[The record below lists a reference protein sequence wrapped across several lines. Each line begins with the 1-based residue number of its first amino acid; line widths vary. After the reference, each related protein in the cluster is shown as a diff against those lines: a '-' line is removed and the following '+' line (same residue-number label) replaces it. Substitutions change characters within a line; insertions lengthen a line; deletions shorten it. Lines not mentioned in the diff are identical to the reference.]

1 MNIEKDNLNV
11 RVITS
16 DRAGVG
22 KSLYIKRLVEHA
34 KEAHKPIRYQCISI
48 KKQTLPFETIFQSLK
63 KFDQENASPDET
75 TPKIVHI
82 DIAYEVWY
90 EVDYFLFNLLCL
102 GILTSSN
109 GQIYRR
115 SPSDL
120 FLIEIMSPKIR
131 VKEETSSSKQD
142 DDSDLDFKNSKPLH
156 SILTVLPTLYCLT
169 PTETFNLIKECKEIP
184 SYVCPILFD
193 QNTLTSDLIQRPCQY
208 LNLSEIL
215 PNFDKFSYNQGQK
228 QLNVKSCLELLLKHL
243 ENKNPSWSEI
253 IHFASFLNTQL
264 IDCENSAFCS

>member
-1 MNIEKDNLNV
+1 LTNVEKDNLNV

-22 KSLYIKRLVEHA
+22 KSLYINRIVEQAKQAHNLV
-34 KEAHKPIRYQCISI
+34 RYQCISI
-48 KKQTLPFETIFQSLK
+48 KKQTLPFETIFQLLK
-63 KFDQENASPDET
+63 KFDQEATTGVT

-90 EVDYFLFNLLCL
+90 EVDFFLFNLLCL
-102 GILTSSN
+102 SILTSSN

-131 VKEETSSSKQD
+131 IKDEANNKNG
-142 DDSDLDFKNSKPLH
+142 DDSELNFKNSKPLH
-156 SILTVLPTLYCLT
+156 SILSVLPTLYCLT

-193 QNTLTSDLIQRPCQY
+193 QSTLTSDLIQRPCQY
-208 LNLSEIL
+208 LNLAEIS
-215 PNFDKFSYNQGQK
+215 PNFDRFTYNLGQK

-264 IDCENSAFCS
+264 IDCENSYFCS